1 MALQVRRGTNAT
13 FGSATTVLGELMYVT
28 DKKRLYVGN
37 SGTTKNYIGSPRR
50 TEWAQCINTL
60 TEDVCTATPVV
71 LAWDTTASNVEVSDT
86 ALYTVATTGI
96 TVSYAGTYAIE
107 ANVAAKGASNSTSKN
122 CELKLTVGGTAQAFS
137 AMSVRDGTTYQ
148 TTNWKQIITLTAGQ
162 EVNIQCKR
170 AGSVN
175 GDVDIEAG
183 KALIAITALEVD
195 Y

>member
-1 MALQVRRGTNAT
+1 MALQIRRGTNAT

-28 DKKRLYVGN
+28 DTKRLYVGN

-60 TEDVCTATPVV
+60 VEDVCTGSPVA
-71 LAWDTTASNVEVSDT
+71 LTWDTTASNVQVSDT
-86 ALYTVATTGI
+86 ALYTVAAAGI
-96 TVSYAGTYAIE
+96 TVTYAGTYAIE

-122 CELKLTVGGTAQAFS
+122 CELNLTVAGTAQAFS

-162 EVNIQCKR
+162 QVNIQCQR

-183 KALIAITALEVD
+183 KAMLAITALEVD